1 MYEKN
6 ICNIMIFLMLSAPF
20 LSKNSFAASPSDID
34 NLTTYAVLIGRGIGC
49 GFNMRSEMR
58 QVGAWIDRTFYGQEK
73 SMYLKLFM
81 AGVEHNAAEQAAG
94 RSPDSCSSLR
104 DTLNRVDWP

>member
-1 MYEKN
+1 MKKN

-20 LSKNSFAASPSDID
+20 LSKSSFAASPSDID

-81 AGVEHNAAEQAAG
+81 AGVEHNASEQAAG

-104 DTLNRVDWP
+104 GTLNRVDWP

>member
-1 MYEKN
+1 MKKLFAVSVL
-6 ICNIMIFLMLSAPF
+6 CAMLSGLFWP
-20 LSKNSFAASPSDID
+20 SQSFAASSSDID

-49 GFNMRSEMR
+49 GFNMRSEMK

-81 AGVEHNAAEQAAG
+81 AGVEHNASEQAAG

-104 DTLNRVDWP
+104 STLNRVDWP

>member
-1 MYEKN
+1 MKKLFSVSVL
-6 ICNIMIFLMLSAPF
+6 CAMLSGLFWTNP
-20 LSKNSFAASPSDID
+20 SVAASSSDID
-34 NLTTYAVLIGRGIGC
+34 DLTTYAVLIGRGIGC

-104 DTLNRVDWP
+104 GTLDRVDWP